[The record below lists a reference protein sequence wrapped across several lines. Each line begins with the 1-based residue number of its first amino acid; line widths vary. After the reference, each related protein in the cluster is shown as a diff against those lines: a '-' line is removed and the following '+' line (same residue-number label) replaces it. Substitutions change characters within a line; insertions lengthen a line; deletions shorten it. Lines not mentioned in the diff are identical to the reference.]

1 MFARNVASTTLRAV
15 RPAAR
20 QPTAS
25 LLARR
30 QMSAAP
36 AAKKVEQG
44 AAELWPFAKSELPKT
59 HSEDSD

>member
-1 MFARNVASTTLRAV
+1 MFPTLSRTIASAGLRAAV

-36 AAKKVEQG
+36 AAKKVQQG
-44 AAELWPFAKSELPKT
+44 VDELWPFAKSE
-59 HSEDSD
+59 